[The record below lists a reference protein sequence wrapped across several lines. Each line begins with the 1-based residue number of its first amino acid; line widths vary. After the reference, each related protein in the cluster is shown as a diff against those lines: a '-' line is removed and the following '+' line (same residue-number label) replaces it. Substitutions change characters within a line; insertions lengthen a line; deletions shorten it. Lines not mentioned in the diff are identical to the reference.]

1 MIQYG
6 ISLAGGALIGLSAAI
21 LLVLNGRAAGISGI
35 VGSLLQGEQV
45 LVNVAFVAG
54 LMSGPLL
61 YDLTFGQ
68 WPRSTMTSSFL
79 LVVIAGLL
87 VGLGTR
93 MGSGCTSGHGVVG
106 LARMSPR
113 SATAVAVFMASG
125 MLTVFV
131 MRVFGL

>member
-6 ISLAGGALIGLSAAI
+6 ISLAGGALIGLSAAT
-21 LLVLNGRAAGISGI
+21 LLVLNGRVAGISGI
-35 VGSLLQGEQV
+35 VGRLLRGQQV
-45 LVNVAFVAG
+45 LTNVAFVAG

-61 YDLTFGQ
+61 YDLAFGQ
-68 WPRSTMTSSFL
+68 WPRSTITSSVL

-113 SATAVAVFMASG
+113 SATAVAAFMASG

-131 MRVFGL
+131 MRILGL